1 MAYSKQEIA
10 YLLNSGFTMSEI
22 MQTDGVTVQDPAPA
36 PAPAPAPTPAPAPA
50 PAPAPTPAPAP
61 APTPAPDNASIL
73 AAIEKLTQTIQA
85 GNIRA
90 GGFNTP
96 APEIS
101 AESILANIINPPG
114 YTAGN
119 K

>member
-1 MAYSKQEIA
+1 MAYTKQEIA
-10 YLLNSGFTMSEI
+10 YLLNSGFSLSEI
-22 MQTDGVTVQDPAPA
+22 MQTDGVSVQTPAPDPEPEPEPVPTPAAAPA
-36 PAPAPAPTPAPAPA
+36 PAPAPV
-50 PAPAPTPAPAP
+50 
-61 APTPAPDNASIL
+61 PDNASVL

-90 GGFNTP
+90 GGFSTP
-96 APEIS
+96 NPEMT

-114 YTAGN
+114 YTTG

>member
-1 MAYSKQEIA
+1 MAYTKQEIA

-22 MQTDGVTVQDPAPA
+22 MQTDGVTVPAADPVPDPAPD
-36 PAPAPAPTPAPAPA
+36 PAPVPDPVPAPVPAAG
-50 PAPAPTPAPAP
+50 
-61 APTPAPDNASIL
+61 PDNASIL

-85 GNIRA
+85 GNIRS

-96 APEIS
+96 STELS
-101 AESILANIINPPG
+101 ADSILANIINPPG
-114 YTAGN
+114 CSTG